1 MKNGLTNLL
10 FFLIVSGTAFGQTN
24 KKSVGDSIQGNWEGN
39 KQTISAKVVQ
49 LKAGAGNPVDG
60 GTPAEWAVVFSSPRM
75 KPLKIGCCDAIL
87 VNEGDLYSDGKEELS
102 IYQAPL
108 NGCAHRFT
116 TLKYRANKW
125 DTIIPPI
132 LIPSGCDGIDLNE
145 LQKRV
150 VKEGNTVYVYE
161 EDVNDE
167 KLRLIKRKV
176 TLKP

>member
-1 MKNGLTNLL
+1 MKNGLCFLL
-10 FFLIVSGTAFGQTN
+10 FLILSSTVFGQT
-24 KKSVGDSIQGNWEGN
+24 KPKTVGDSIQGDWLGN
-39 KQTISAKVVQ
+39 KQSICAKVVQ
-49 LKAGAGNPVDG
+49 LKTGIGNPVDG
-60 GTPAEWAVVFSSPRM
+60 GTPAEWAVIFSSSQL
-75 KPLKIGCCDAIL
+75 KPLNIGCCDAVLI
-87 VNEGDLYSDGKEELS
+87 NEGDLYSDGKEELS

-150 VKEGNTVYVYE
+150 VKEGNAVYVYE

-167 KLRLIKRKV
+167 SYGS
-176 TLKP
+176 